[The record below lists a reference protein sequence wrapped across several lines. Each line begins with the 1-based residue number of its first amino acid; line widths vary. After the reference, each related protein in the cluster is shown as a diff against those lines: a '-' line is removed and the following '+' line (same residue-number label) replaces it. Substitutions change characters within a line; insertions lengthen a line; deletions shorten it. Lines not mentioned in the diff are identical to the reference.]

1 MPDGLLSLSLAIGA
15 AVHLLALLMLYLAG
29 APAIRKGRA
38 TWLERRMLPGPHN
51 LPPLALIIPLTGDSP
66 ALRKSLATLLD
77 QPGVDFSAWLVVRDE
92 QDPAVAAVRAL
103 AERFPQARLVIAGAA
118 LRCCQKNH
126 SLLAGI
132 KAAGDAP
139 EILVFCDSSHEAAPD
154 FLARLAA
161 PVARGEALLSTT
173 YHRILPQNQRLPGL
187 CHFFSAQFVHLL
199 QNLPC
204 FCLPWGGAT
213 AIRRAVFF
221 RQGIDAIW
229 ARGVVDDFT
238 MGPYL
243 QTRGIRATSVPEAA
257 LLTRL
262 GAQTWRGWFSWW
274 FRQLLYLKF
283 CMPGT
288 WLAATLA
295 PLGGGALLGLSAWD
309 MLRGGWLGFAY
320 LAALC
325 GMGALY
331 GGLCQLRLPLWR
343 GALGFLAMQ
352 ILTVP
357 CFLATWGTNTLRWRG
372 IAYRAR
378 LDGTVAAILRTGRT
392 TGPSERAHQTNPP
405 EKTGQAERAGQTGLA
420 GQTRQTGQSVPLRLA
435 VLLQDLEFGG
445 TQRYAL
451 QIVRGLDRS
460 LFTPELWVL
469 NSGADLE
476 AEARTIGARLV
487 RISNRPPGSPLALPP
502 LAARIAKSRPDILYT
517 LTVVPN
523 IWGRLFGWALGVP
536 ALVAGFRTLRP
547 KQWEPLLWRC
557 TNRLICN
564 AEMLRARAVNEL
576 GVPPERVVTVPNCVD
591 TERFRPVDIR
601 PDGPPRIVSVSR
613 LVDDKDPLNM
623 VEAFALVRGQLPE
636 ARLTLVG
643 DGPLRPRVE
652 ARLATLGLTH
662 AVEIVTGCGE
672 VRPHLARA
680 DVFALA
686 SRREGSPN
694 AILEA
699 MASGLPVVASRAGG
713 IPDLVGHGRTGFL
726 TTPEDPTD
734 LAQALIRVLTDREL
748 CATLG
753 AAGRDKAVRTHSP
766 EAMLRATEVMLLA
779 AWAERRRP

>member
-1 MPDGLLSLSLAIGA
+1 MPDGFLSIGLATGA
-15 AVHLLALLMLYLAG
+15 AVHLLALLLLYLAG

-38 TWLERRMLPGPHN
+38 AWLERRVLPGPHN

-92 QDPAVAAVRAL
+92 QDPAVAAVRKL
-103 AERFPQARLVIAGAA
+103 AERFPHARLVIAGAA
-118 LRCCQKNH
+118 TRCCQKNH

-132 KAAGDAP
+132 KAAGNAP

-161 PVARGEALLSTT
+161 PVAQGEALLSTT
-173 YHRILPQNQRLPGL
+173 YHRILPQNPRLPGL
-187 CHFFSAQFVHLL
+187 CHFFSAQSVHLL
-199 QNLPC
+199 QNLPW
-204 FCLPWGGAT
+204 FRLPWGGAT

-243 QTRGIRATSVPEAA
+243 QARGIHAAGVPEAA

-262 GAQTWRGWFSWW
+262 GAQTWRGWLSWW

-295 PLGGGALLGLSAWD
+295 PLGGGLLLGLAVRD
-309 MLRGGWLGFAY
+309 MLRGGWLGLAY
-320 LAALC
+320 LAAL
-325 GMGALY
+325 GLLGALY

-343 GALGFLAMQ
+343 AALGFLTMQ

-357 CFLATWGTNTLRWRG
+357 CFLATWATNTLRWRG

-378 LDGTVAAILRTGRT
+378 LDGSVAAILRSAGPVTASTGAV
-392 TGPSERAHQTNPP
+392 AHP
-405 EKTGQAERAGQTGLA
+405 AG
-420 GQTRQTGQSVPLRLA
+420 PLRLA

-451 QIVRGLDRS
+451 QIMRGLNRT
-460 LFTPELWVL
+460 LFAPELWVL

-476 AEARTIGARLV
+476 AEARTIGAPLV

-502 LAARIAKSRPDILYT
+502 LAAQIARSRPDILYT

-523 IWGRLFGWALGVP
+523 IWGRIFGRALGVP
-536 ALVAGFRTLRP
+536 ALAAGFRTLRP

-576 GVPPERVVTVPNCVD
+576 GVPPERVVVVPNCVD
-591 TERFRPVDIR
+591 TERFRPVEAR
-601 PDGPPRIVSVSR
+601 PEGPPRIVSVSR

-623 VEAFALVRGQLPE
+623 VEAFALVRREIPE

-652 ARLATLGLTH
+652 ARLAALGLAH

-699 MASGLPVVASRAGG
+699 MACGLPVVASRTGG
-713 IPDLVGHGRTGFL
+713 IPDVVDHGRTGLL
-726 TTPEDPTD
+726 TTPEDPAD
-734 LAQALIRVLTDREL
+734 LARALIRLLTERGL
-748 CATLG
+748 CASLG

-766 EAMLRATEVMLLA
+766 EAMLRATEAALLA
-779 AWAERRRP
+779 AWAERRQS